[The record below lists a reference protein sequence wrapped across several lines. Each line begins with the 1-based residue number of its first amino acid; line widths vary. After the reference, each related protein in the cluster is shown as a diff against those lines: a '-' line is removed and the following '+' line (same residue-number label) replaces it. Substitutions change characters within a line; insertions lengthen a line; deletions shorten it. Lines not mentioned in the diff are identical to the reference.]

1 MEQEKNKGKARAA
14 MEEMVVNA
22 GRKMSDPALTPEKPH
37 RAGDLKL
44 ITFDRVQDLDIDWL
58 WEPYIQRGNIT
69 ILRADP
75 GTGKTFFVAAI
86 MAAIAGEEQPAG
98 MPGELC
104 KTGGRCIYF
113 GNEDDPETIKS
124 RLKSA
129 HGEKLDRIA
138 LAPDP
143 VTFGEPD
150 RIRKAVEDFG
160 ADLIVFDTIQSYL
173 GSKVNMNSANETA
186 PLLDGLRQIARQTG
200 CAILITEH
208 KNKNEKGNALYRGI
222 GSMSIVGAARSVLE
236 IVRDPDA
243 RNIRYT
249 MQLKTNHKEAPAAV
263 WAITEIGE
271 FVWRGGTEKTQ
282 DEINKTAELAS
293 VPIIMAAREIMDKH
307 PDGWQG
313 SASDIQKECG
323 DIPGFNSYAIG
334 RALNDS
340 IALYQLRA
348 LFGVYVVKKK
358 VNGKAQYHI
367 YQKTEESADTI

>member
-1 MEQEKNKGKARAA
+1 MEQEKSTRAA
-14 MEEMVVNA
+14 MEDIVRNA
-22 GRKMSDPALTPEKPH
+22 GAHMSAPALTPEPKQR

-75 GTGKTFFVAAI
+75 GTGKTFFVAAL

-98 MPGELC
+98 MPGELR

-222 GSMSIVGAARSVLE
+222 GSMSITGAARSVLE

-263 WAITEIGE
+263 WAITDSGK
-271 FVWRGGTEKTQ
+271 FVWRGETEKDQ
-282 DEINKTAELAS
+282 DDINEATELAS
-293 VPIIMAAREIMDKH
+293 VPIILVAREIANKY
-307 PDGWQG
+307 PDGWRG
-313 SASDIQKECG
+313 SAGDIQKECG
-323 DIPGFNSYAIG
+323 DIPGFNAQAIG
-334 RALNDS
+334 RALNDTRT
-340 IALYQLRA
+340 LYQLRT
-348 LFGVYVVKKK
+348 LFAIYVIRSKH
-358 VNGKAQYHI
+358 NGKTVYNISKRMNAQ
-367 YQKTEESADTI
+367 

>member
-1 MEQEKNKGKARAA
+1 MEQEKNKGEARET
-14 MEEMVVNA
+14 MGDMVRNA
-22 GRKMSDPALTPEKPH
+22 GRRMTDPVLTPEKPH
-37 RAGDLKL
+37 RAGDL
-44 ITFDRVQDLDIDWL
+44 IPVTFDHVQDLNIDWL
-58 WEPYIQRGNIT
+58 WEPYIQRGNLT

-75 GTGKTFFVAAI
+75 GTGKTFFVAAL
-86 MAAIAGEEQPAG
+86 MAAIANGYQPAG
-98 MPGELC
+98 MPGELK
-104 KTGGRCIYF
+104 KTCGRCIYF
-113 GNEDDPETIKS
+113 GNEDDPETIKT
-124 RLKSA
+124 RIKSA
-129 HGEKLDRIA
+129 GGVNLSQ
-138 LAPDP
+138 LAFIREP

-173 GSKVNMNSANETA
+173 GSKVNMNSANEIA
-186 PLLDGLRQIARQTG
+186 PLLDSLREVARKTDA
-200 CAILITEH
+200 AILITEH
-208 KNKNEKGNALYRGI
+208 KNKNEKGSALYRGI

-249 MQLKTNHKEAPAAV
+249 MQLKTNHREAAAAM
-263 WAITEIGE
+263 WAITENGKFE
-271 FVWRGGTEKTQ
+271 WKGKTEKTQ
-282 DEINKTAELAS
+282 DEINETAELAS

-340 IALYQLRA
+340 IALYQLRT

-367 YQKTEESADTI
+367 YQKTEESTDTI